1 MGSSPTGSRSLK
13 KWLFLKTVNRA
24 DALEGVDT
32 MDILKLRVLD
42 AAAQLER
49 IRYNHKYP
57 YQVKAA
63 EMKYNE
69 AYKLYHA
76 VQTRR

>member
-1 MGSSPTGSRSLK
+1 
-13 KWLFLKTVNRA
+13 
-24 DALEGVDT
+24 